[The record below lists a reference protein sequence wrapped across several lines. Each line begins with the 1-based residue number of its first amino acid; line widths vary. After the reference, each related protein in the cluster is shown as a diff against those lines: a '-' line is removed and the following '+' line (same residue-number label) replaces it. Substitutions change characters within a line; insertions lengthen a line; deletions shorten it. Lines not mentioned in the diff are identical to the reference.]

1 MAKRICNKLGLEY
14 GKPSYYRAI
23 HVWLPDERW
32 GAVSMPPCVNC
43 KSADKVSL
51 VMISLMLH
59 AERRVLSVD
68 THYYVMSQR
77 YICHTC
83 EGESKKAKN
92 QQEMAAASHNLRL
105 VDDVTT
111 SCDRYVLTYA
121 TPILITRAT
130 PSQRVLFQLS
140 LDTPS
145 NLLRVTS
152 KSVEGSSFYLGE
164 DSLLFSIT

>member
-1 MAKRICNKLGLEY
+1 
-14 GKPSYYRAI
+14 
-23 HVWLPDERW
+23 
-32 GAVSMPPCVNC
+32 
-43 KSADKVSL
+43 
-51 VMISLMLH
+51 
-59 AERRVLSVD
+59 
-68 THYYVMSQR
+68 
-77 YICHTC
+77 
-83 EGESKKAKN
+83 
-92 QQEMAAASHNLRL
+92 MAAASHNLRL

-130 PSQRVLFQLS
+130 PSQRVLFQLL